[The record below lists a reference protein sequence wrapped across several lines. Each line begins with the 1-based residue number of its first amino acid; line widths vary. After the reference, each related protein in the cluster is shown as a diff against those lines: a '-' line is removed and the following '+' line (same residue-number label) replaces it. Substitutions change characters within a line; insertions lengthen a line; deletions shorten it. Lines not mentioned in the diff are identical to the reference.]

1 MWPVHTTPE
10 PDVALWGSPRLWM
23 RAPRLRGHPEPSK
36 EDQYEPDEEER
47 GAMIEVENLTK
58 TYGPTIAV
66 DAISFQIPRGEV
78 VGFLGPNGAGKTTT
92 MRILTCYLPADSG
105 GARVAGHDVFA
116 DPVEVRRR
124 IGYLPESAPVYA
136 ELGIIE
142 YLQFVA
148 EIRGI
153 PKSEREAGIRR
164 AVERTALGPMI
175 HKDIGQ
181 LSKGYRQRVGLAA
194 TLIHDPEVLV
204 LDEPT
209 TGLDPN
215 QIIEIRQLIRE
226 IGREKTVILSTHI
239 LPEVE
244 ATCDRVLIINQGK
257 IVASGTPQDLT
268 RAAEGEV
275 VCRIGLKAEDRVVES
290 VLRATPG
297 IDSVNALEAAPGNS
311 RFQIS
316 SKDPEIAERIFHLA
330 VGNGWVMTEL
340 HTERLSLEQVFTQL
354 TLGEK

>member
-1 MWPVHTTPE
+1 
-10 PDVALWGSPRLWM
+10 
-23 RAPRLRGHPEPSK
+23 
-36 EDQYEPDEEER
+36 
-47 GAMIEVENLTK
+47 MIEVENLTK

-66 DAISFQIPRGEV
+66 DEISFQIPRGEV

-105 GARVAGHDVFA
+105 TARVAGFDTFTES
-116 DPVEVRRR
+116 VEVRRK
-124 IGYLPESAPVYA
+124 IGYLAESAPVYT
-136 ELGIIE
+136 ELGIVE

-153 PKSEREAGIRR
+153 PRSEREPRIRR
-164 AVERTALGPMI
+164 AIERTALGPMI
-175 HKDIGQ
+175 QKDIGQ

-244 ATCDRVLIINQGK
+244 ATCDRVLIINEGK
-257 IVASGTPQDLT
+257 IVASGTPAELT
-268 RAAEGEV
+268 RAAEGKV
-275 VCRIGLKAEDRVVES
+275 VCRAGFRADAAMIEPA
-290 VLRATPG
+290 LR
-297 IDSVNALEAAPGNS
+297 AAPGIETILPLEGS
-311 RFQIS
+311 ESGGCRYEIS
-316 SKDPEIAERIFHLA
+316 SPEADIAERIFHLA
-330 VGNGWVMTEL
+330 VGNGWVLNEL

-354 TLGEK
+354 TLGDK